1 MPLDDDDDDDRALL
15 DAIDLVTA
23 RLVTESRVNFSML
36 GELEQLRM
44 EVERDLRAQPVQLPE
59 DVSR

>member
-1 MPLDDDDDDDRALL
+1 MPADDDRALL

-23 RLVTESRVNFSML
+23 RLVSEPRVNFSML
-36 GELEQLRM
+36 GELEELRA